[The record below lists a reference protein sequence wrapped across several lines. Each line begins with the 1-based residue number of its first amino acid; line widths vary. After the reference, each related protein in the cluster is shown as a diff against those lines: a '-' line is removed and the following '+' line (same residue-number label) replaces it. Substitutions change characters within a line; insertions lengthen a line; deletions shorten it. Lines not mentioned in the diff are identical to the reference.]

1 LALPPRP
8 QPQATPRTAPPPECP
23 SDDPSAARPHDAL
36 SQEAVTL
43 AKRGDR
49 DALRYL
55 YVTYAG
61 EVNHRVRGI
70 VQDAHD
76 AEDLTHD
83 VFAKLVTAIAKY
95 EQREV
100 PFSAWILRV
109 AQNAAL
115 DHLKRRRQVPCA
127 HVHASDNGRDQLGLD
142 RRRCLKTALAGLT
155 KEQREVLLLH
165 NLVGLSL
172 SEIADKMGKSEGAV
186 TQLHYRGRTALR
198 AALAELDSA
207 PRTRPRTR

>member
-1 LALPPRP
+1 MVPP
-8 QPQATPRTAPPPECP
+8 AEC
-23 SDDPSAARPHDAL
+23 SSFGPSAGPCDDAL
-36 SQEAVTL
+36 SREAVTL
-43 AKRGDR
+43 ARRGDR

-61 EVNHRVRGI
+61 AVNRRVRGI
-70 VQDAHD
+70 VQDAHE

-83 VFAKLVTAIAKY
+83 VFTKLVTALAKY
-95 EQREV
+95 EEREV

-115 DHLKRRRQVPCA
+115 DHLKRRRQLPSDS
-127 HVHASDNGRDQLGLD
+127 VHATDNGRDQLGLD
-142 RRRCLKTALAGLT
+142 CRRSLKTALAGLP
-155 KEQREVLLLH
+155 KQQREVLLLH

-172 SEIADKMGKSEGAV
+172 GEIADKMGKSEGAV

-198 AALAELDSA
+198 GALVELDSA
-207 PRTRPRTR
+207 PRVQTQRRTG